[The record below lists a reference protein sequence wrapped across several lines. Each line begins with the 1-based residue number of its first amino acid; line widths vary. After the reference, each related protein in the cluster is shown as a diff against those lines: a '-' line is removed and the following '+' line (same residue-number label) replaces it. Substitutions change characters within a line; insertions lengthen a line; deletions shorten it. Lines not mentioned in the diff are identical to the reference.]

1 MKESYVGISKLKN
14 KWIIWKQRPI
24 GGHREF
30 VYPRNKRRKRLK
42 EFLSLIWKK
51 YKPSSSKSTFMDE
64 YEKLRS
70 MDFQL
75 NKMIQMGELSELYKN
90 TFITLR

>member
-1 MKESYVGISKLKN
+1 
-14 KWIIWKQRPI
+14 
-24 GGHREF
+24 
-30 VYPRNKRRKRLK
+30 
-42 EFLSLIWKK
+42 
-51 YKPSSSKSTFMDE
+51 MDE